1 MALGFILSTW
11 ALDAIRAPITAL
23 GQTQGRI
30 ASLNFS
36 DVTSAFDL
44 RMQIAFTIGI
54 VLSSPVWLY
63 ELWAFIM
70 PALNRREKRYTIAFV
85 GSAVPLF
92 GAGCVAGWFVLP
104 HMVEL
109 LTSFAPQGTS
119 AILSARVYVAFV
131 LKMMLAVGVAFVFP
145 LLLVLLNAVGIL
157 SARTIIRSWRVA
169 IMAII
174 GFTALATPAADIV
187 SMFLLALPMIML
199 YVGAAGAA
207 WLNDRRR
214 QSALR
219 VLDAQPFEGARNE
232 RPTGA
237 VDKSSD
243 SPTADNGGH
252 SWSSPARF
260 TTTA

>member
-1 MALGFILSTW
+1 M
-11 ALDAIRAPITAL
+11 
-23 GQTQGRI
+23 
-30 ASLNFS
+30 
-36 DVTSAFDL
+36 
-44 RMQIAFTIGI
+44 
-54 VLSSPVWLY
+54 
-63 ELWAFIM
+63 
-70 PALNRREKRYTIAFV
+70 
-85 GSAVPLF
+85 F

-174 GFTALATPAADIV
+174 GFTALATPAAVIV
-187 SMFLLALPMIML
+187 SMFLLAVPMVML
-199 YVGAAGAA
+199 YAGAAGAA

-214 QSALR
+214 QRALR
-219 VLDAQPFEGARNE
+219 ALEAQSFEGAR
-232 RPTGA
+232 
-237 VDKSSD
+237 
-243 SPTADNGGH
+243 
-252 SWSSPARF
+252 
-260 TTTA
+260 TTL

>member
-1 MALGFILSTW
+1 MQRRNPDKTMSLGEHVSELRRRLAVAALALVVGTGLGFALSGW
-11 ALDAIRAPITAL
+11 ILDALRAPITAL
-23 GQTQGRI
+23 GNAQDRI

-44 RMQIAFTIGI
+44 RMQIAFTLGV

-63 ELWAFIM
+63 ELWSFII
-70 PALNRREKRYTIAFV
+70 PALNGREKRYAVAFV

-92 GAGCVAGWFVLP
+92 AGGCVAGWFVLP

-131 LKMMLAVGVAFVFP
+131 LKLMLAVGVAFVFP
-145 LLLVLLNAVGIL
+145 LLLVLLNAVGVF

-174 GFTALATPAADIV
+174 GFTALATPAADV
-187 SMFLLALPMIML
+187 LSMFLLAVPMALL
-199 YVGAAGAA
+199 YAGAAGSA
-207 WLNDRRR
+207 WLIDRRR
-214 QSALR
+214 AK
-219 VLDAQPFEGARNE
+219 AMTAIE
-232 RPTGA
+232 A
-237 VDKSSD
+237 V
-243 SPTADNGGH
+243 
-252 SWSSPARF
+252 
-260 TTTA
+260 